1 MEYTYPFMCTTIS
14 AKAEYFARS
23 VETQSIFKE
32 FKMLKKEKKC
42 KIQNFCGYRIIEVD
56 PYFSLFI
63 KKDKT
68 ICGFLSNYAD
78 NPFMYNIKFTHKTN
92 FIYDNFTKAKYKPK
106 EKEFIKHLCARLKG
120 I

>member
-1 MEYTYPFMCTTIS
+1 MAYKYPFMCTTID
-14 AKAEYFARS
+14 AKAKYFAMA
-23 VETQSIFKE
+23 VETQSIFAK
-32 FKMLKKEKKC
+32 FQTLKKEKEY
-42 KIQNFCGYRIIEVD
+42 KIQNFYGYWIMELD
-56 PYFSLFI
+56 PHFSLFM

-78 NPFMYNIKFTHKTN
+78 NPFMYNIKFTHKIN